1 MLKYLLVLAVVVLV
15 LWAVRRA
22 SLPPPPPKPKAPPPP
37 AEPPTQL
44 EAMVRCSHCGLHLP
58 RGEALA
64 GLDGELYCSPAHR
77 DAGPWRA

>member
-22 SLPPPPPKPKAPPPP
+22 ALPPPPPRPPRPPEPP
-37 AEPPTQL
+37 AQL

-58 RGEALA
+58 RSDAVA
-64 GLDGELYCSPAHR
+64 GPDGELYCSPAHR
-77 DAGPWRA
+77 AAGPRRA